1 MTSPSDLEAAQSFV
15 DRAKAINAKHEA
27 ARQQM
32 IAGFG
37 KAIELILIAACFGVL
52 TIISIAPTEQ
62 KLKAAALI
70 NQEQVTW
77 QK

>member
-1 MTSPSDLEAAQSFV
+1 MSRHLEEAQSFV
-15 DRAKAINAKHEA
+15 DRAKAINDKMEA
-27 ARQQM
+27 ERLRM
-32 IAGFG
+32 IAGLNQ
-37 KAIELILIAACFGVL
+37 AVVLIISIALVGAL

-70 NQEQVTW
+70 NQEASVTW

>member
-1 MTSPSDLEAAQSFV
+1 MSHDLEAAQSFV
-15 DRAKAINAKHEA
+15 DRAKAINSKSEE

-32 IAGFG
+32 IGG
-37 KAIELILIAACFGVL
+37 LSKAIELILIAAIAGVL

-62 KLKAAALI
+62 KLKADALI
-70 NQEQVTW
+70 NQEQLTW

>member
-1 MTSPSDLEAAQSFV
+1 MSRHLEEAQSFV

-32 IAGFG
+32 IGG
-37 KAIELILIAACFGVL
+37 LIKVIELILIAAIAGVL
-52 TIISIAPTEQ
+52 TIISIAPSEQ

-70 NQEQVTW
+70 NQEQLTW

>member
-1 MTSPSDLEAAQSFV
+1 MSRDLEAAQSFV
-15 DRAKAINAKHEA
+15 DRAKAINAKSEA

-37 KAIELILIAACFGVL
+37 KAIELILIAAFFGVL

-62 KLKAAALI
+62 KLKADALI
-70 NQEQVTW
+70 NQEQLTW

>member
-1 MTSPSDLEAAQSFV
+1 MSRHLEEAQSFV

-32 IAGFG
+32 IGGLNQAVVV
-37 KAIELILIAACFGVL
+37 ILSIALVGVL

-62 KLKAAALI
+62 KLKERAVI
-70 NQEQVTW
+70 NQENVNVSSRR
-77 QK
+77 

>member
-1 MTSPSDLEAAQSFV
+1 MSRDLEAAQSFV
-15 DRAKAINAKHEA
+15 DRAKAINAKMEA
-27 ARQQM
+27 ERRRM
-32 IAGFG
+32 IAGLNQ
-37 KAIELILIAACFGVL
+37 AVVVILSIALVGFL

-70 NQEQVTW
+70 NQEQLTW